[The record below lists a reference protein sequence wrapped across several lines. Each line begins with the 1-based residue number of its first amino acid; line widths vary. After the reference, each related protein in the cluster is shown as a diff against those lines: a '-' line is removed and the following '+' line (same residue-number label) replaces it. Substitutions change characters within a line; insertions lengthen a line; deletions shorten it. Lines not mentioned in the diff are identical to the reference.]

1 MSGRNPEADLLDERG
16 LGAEPATPSPALRG
30 AVLGTIGAATRG
42 SGFTERLAR
51 LFDLGSE
58 RAGELIHEAGGPATG
73 WESFPVA
80 GVRLFH
86 LAGGPRVAG
95 ADCGLVRLEPGVRF
109 PVHRHVGDEWS
120 LILAGEAEEE
130 GTGGRW
136 IPGDLV
142 HRASGTAHAYR
153 VVSRE
158 PLVFAV
164 VLHGGIQ
171 LEGDAGAPAR

>member
-1 MSGRNPEADLLDERG
+1 MSGRDPEADLLDEQG
-16 LGAEPATPSPALRG
+16 LGAEPAVPAAALRS
-30 AVLGTIGAATRG
+30 AVLGTIRAATKL

-51 LFDLGSE
+51 LFDLGPE
-58 RAGELIHEAGGPATG
+58 RAGELIQEAGGSAAS

-86 LAGGPRVAG
+86 LRGGPRVAA

-120 LILAGEAEEE
+120 MILAGEAEEE
-130 GTGGRW
+130 GTGVRW

-142 HRASGTAHAYR
+142 HGAPGTAHAYR

-171 LEGDAGAPAR
+171 LEGGGGVPPR

>member
-1 MSGRNPEADLLDERG
+1 MSGRDPEADLLDERG
-16 LGAEPATPSPALRG
+16 LGAEAATPRPGLRV
-30 AVLGTIGAATRG
+30 AVLGTIAAGTKL
-42 SGFTERLAR
+42 SGFSERVAR
-51 LFDLGSE
+51 LFDLGRE
-58 RAGELIHEAGGPATG
+58 RAGELILVAGGGAAD
-73 WESFPVA
+73 WEAFPVA

-95 ADCGLVRLEPGVRF
+95 ADCGLVRIEPGVRF
-109 PVHRHVGDEWS
+109 PAHRHVGDEWS

-130 GTGGRW
+130 GTGARW

-142 HRASGTAHAYR
+142 HRPPGSVHAYR
-153 VVSRE
+153 VVGRE

-171 LEGDAGAPAR
+171 LVERAS

>member
-1 MSGRNPEADLLDERG
+1 MSGRDPEADLLDEQG
-16 LGAEPATPSPALRG
+16 LGAEPARPSPALRSV
-30 AVLGTIGAATRG
+30 VLGTIGAGTKL
-42 SGFTERLAR
+42 SGFTERLAQ
-51 LFDLGSE
+51 LFDLARE

-73 WESFPVA
+73 WEAFPVA

-86 LAGGPRVAG
+86 LSGGRRVAG

-130 GTGGRW
+130 GTGRRW
-136 IPGDLV
+136 IPGDLG
-142 HRASGTAHAYR
+142 HGPPGSTHAYR

-171 LEGDAGAPAR
+171 LEDEGAAPSR